1 MISDLVSATEKIMN
15 SFESNDQVKLR
26 QLSNDLIEEA
36 ALKSDSVLAQLS
48 LISYSLQK
56 MLSKPHI
63 IEAGKWIKIKSTIIF
78 SLKKASDHLK
88 NKNFNEFKKELDHIS
103 DKVFRVDASMRHY
116 TANLYEKAKIKQA
129 SRAYAFGLSLMQ
141 AVNLTGANEKELLFY
156 IGGTKI
162 HDKEKSIK
170 GINERKKLLEGIF
183 NE

>member
-1 MISDLVSATEKIMN
+1 L
-15 SFESNDQVKLR
+15 
-26 QLSNDLIEEA
+26 
-36 ALKSDSVLAQLS
+36 
-48 LISYSLQK
+48 
-56 MLSKPHI
+56 
-63 IEAGKWIKIKSTIIF
+63 IKIKSTIIF

-103 DKVFRVDASMRHY
+103 DKVFRVDASMGHY

>member
-1 MISDLVSATEKIMN
+1 MISDLVNATQNILDA
-15 SFESNDQVKLR
+15 FDSNNQVKLR

-48 LISYSLQK
+48 LIAYSLHK

-63 IEAGKWIKIKSTIIF
+63 IAAGKWIKIKSTIIF
-78 SLKKASDHLK
+78 SLNKASEHLK
-88 NKNFNEFKKELDHIS
+88 NKNFSEFKKELDNIS
-103 DKVFRVDASMRHY
+103 KKVFQVDSSMGNY

-141 AVNLTGANEKELLFY
+141 AVNLTGADEKELLFY

-170 GINERKKLLEGIF
+170 GIKERKKLLEGIF